1 MQNIWKEARDSLAKL
16 QRKSI
21 RMQRK
26 LFLYW
31 LSMLLV
37 VLSIFLVVLHIA
49 GVFSALDQEVNQ
61 LLLARQKS
69 VITDLSYQ
77 LGKITAQGIS
87 VSEQATA
94 SLSNVLFTD
103 PVASLND
110 QPERIEELESLLYGP
125 LTTAL
130 RSTPCSGA
138 YLVLDATTNTQAPGA
153 QTSRAGL
160 SLRLANMSS
169 KGAANQDI
177 VFTAAW
183 QRWPVTTSWNCIIA
197 GNWSLIYPICRG
209 MMPC

>member
-37 VLSIFLVVLHIA
+37 VLSIFLVVLHLA

-94 SLSNVLFTD
+94 SC
-103 PVASLND
+103 
-110 QPERIEELESLLYGP
+110 IY
-125 LTTAL
+125 
-130 RSTPCSGA
+130 
-138 YLVLDATTNTQAPGA
+138 TQ
-153 QTSRAGL
+153 
-160 SLRLANMSS
+160 
-169 KGAANQDI
+169 KGNKKIRKPQAANQ
-177 VFTAAW
+177 TALIFDRRAAA
-183 QRWPVTTSWNCIIA
+183 RLLSINSIRRLC
-197 GNWSLIYPICRG
+197 WS
-209 MMPC
+209 